1 MAEPGQVRVLGVM
14 RPRTLLYRDFQKA
27 LKLTGGQRRES
38 GRLLAGLPL
47 SDNSPGDNISPS
59 APPAWLEAYKT
70 ISSLLKSIE
79 QDLQR
84 LKQTQQQ
91 RLQMAFGDVK
101 TKDREIATVS
111 ESITTV

>member
-1 MAEPGQVRVLGVM
+1 MLGVM
-14 RPRTLLYRDFQKA
+14 RPRTLQFRDFQKA
-27 LKLTGGQRRES
+27 CKLAGGPRQES

-47 SDNSPGDNISPS
+47 SDNSPGDNISPNS
-59 APPAWLEAYKT
+59 SPAWLETYKS
-70 ISSLLKSIE
+70 ISSLFKSID

-111 ESITTV
+111 GSITTV

>member
-1 MAEPGQVRVLGVM
+1 MLGVM
-14 RPRTLLYRDFQKA
+14 RPRTLQFRDFQKA
-27 LKLTGGQRRES
+27 FKLAGGPRQES

-47 SDNSPGDNISPS
+47 SDNSPGDNITSN
-59 APPAWLEAYKT
+59 PAWLETYKS
-70 ISSLLKSIE
+70 ISSLFKSID

-101 TKDREIATVS
+101 TKDREIATLS
-111 ESITTV
+111 GSITTV

>member
-1 MAEPGQVRVLGVM
+1 MAETGAVRVLGVM
-14 RPRTLLYRDFQKA
+14 RPRTLQYRDFQKA
-27 LKLTGGQRRES
+27 LRLAGPKRES

-47 SDNSPGDNISPS
+47 SDNSPADNISPNS
-59 APPAWLEAYKT
+59 SPAWLETYKA
-70 ISSLLKSIE
+70 ISSLFKSID

-101 TKDREIATVS
+101 TKDREIAAVS
-111 ESITTV
+111 ESLTNV